1 MRGHFDRVGVDV
13 GAVRDRAVS
22 RVVKGKVADVRAER
36 MAYFS
41 ACELA
46 SGSVRFSVN
55 ATNSRLDT
63 NVTNLR
69 RDVRSELTIDGEK
82 GLVSVDVKNS
92 QPFILSLILEGVGG
106 EWGGVPYVDRLN
118 GLESDVPPRGNP
130 GGAAPD
136 DDVAEYVRHARRGTV
151 YESVAEGAGGAITR
165 DHAKRVFLSVLYSG
179 PTGNPLFGTDD
190 PVLRSVH
197 PRRVFRSVYPTVYER
212 LKEMKGGAGGNREF
226 AVHMQRIE
234 AGLVL
239 DGVAAAVVAEHGSEL
254 PFVTVHDS
262 VICRA
267 SDVAGVVRIAERVFL
282 DRVGVAPPLEVR
294 GLQADGG

>member
-13 GAVRDRAVS
+13 GAVRDRVVS

-36 MAYFS
+36 MAYFA

-46 SGSVRFSVN
+46 SGAVRFSVN
-55 ATNSRLDT
+55 ASNFRLDT

-69 RDVRSELTIDGEK
+69 RDVRSEMTIDGEK
-82 GLVSVDVKNS
+82 GLVSIDVKNS
-92 QPFILSLILEGVGG
+92 QPFILSLILEGRGD
-106 EWGGVPYVDRLN
+106 WGGVPYVDNLGCSEKGIAR
-118 GLESDVPPRGNP
+118 GDDGTRTLE
-130 GGAAPD
+130 
-136 DDVAEYVRHARRGTV
+136 DDVAEYVRHAMLGTV
-151 YESVAEGAGGAITR
+151 YESIAAGAGGTPLTR
-165 DHAKRVFLSVLYSG
+165 DHAKKVFLSVLYSG

-267 SDVAGVVRIAERVFL
+267 SDVADVVRITERVFL